1 MVTMR
6 FSGLAVLLALGMA
19 YNAHALDLT
28 PAGPGLV
35 GSGSETGDPEVI
47 AAAQAACGCTL
58 TGVYKSNVGGG
69 DEGPFA
75 GTYDTTFSNTPSD
88 PEDALIEF
96 VSGSPITGGS
106 IYLLV
111 KDGNASPAWYLFNIS
126 GWNGTD
132 DISLSDFWP
141 NQGAISYVG
150 IFTSTTS
157 VPEPSSLLLLGSG
170 LLALGVVARRR
181 FKE

>member
-1 MVTMR
+1 
-6 FSGLAVLLALGMA
+6 
-19 YNAHALDLT
+19 
-28 PAGPGLV
+28 
-35 GSGSETGDPEVI
+35 
-47 AAAQAACGCTL
+47 
-58 TGVYKSNVGGG
+58 
-69 DEGPFA
+69 
-75 GTYDTTFSNTPSD
+75 
-88 PEDALIEF
+88 LIEY

-111 KDGNASPAWYLFNIS
+111 KDGDASPAWYLFNIT

-132 DISLSDFWP
+132 DINLSDFWP

-150 IFTSTTS
+150 IYTSTTS

-170 LLALGVVARRR
+170 LLALGVAARRR